1 MKQNIGIMNALIR
14 ITLGL
19 VVLSCSTAKLTRKP
33 WCTWSKVLLWL
44 GAMKIAEGI
53 LRFCPITEA
62 CKFGKY
68 INMGALK
75 IPSMDFNKKGHAKQ
89 EEVSHTSSPDKP
101 GSKGS
106 YDASDKE
113 IESAIEEAILAKPL

>member
-1 MKQNIGIMNALIR
+1 MKQNISIMNALIR

-44 GAMKIAEGI
+44 GAMKVAEGI
-53 LRFCPITEA
+53 VRFCPITEA
-62 CKFGKY
+62 CKLGKY
-68 INMGALK
+68 MNMSAFK

-89 EEVSHTSSPDKP
+89 EEASDTSSTDTKK
-101 GSKGS
+101 SKGS